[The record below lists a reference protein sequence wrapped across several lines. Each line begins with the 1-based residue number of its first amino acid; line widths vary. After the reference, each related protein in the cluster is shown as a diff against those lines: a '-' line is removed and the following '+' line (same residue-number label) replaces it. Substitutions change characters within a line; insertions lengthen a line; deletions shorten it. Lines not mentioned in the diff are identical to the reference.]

1 LDLTD
6 FFATVIGWVLR
17 AVLVLAGLVFF
28 LSLLAAATL
37 LALLG
42 LLRALWARAT
52 GQPVAA
58 WRMGID
64 PRAGFGRVY
73 RSAERWT
80 PPARRRG
87 GVLPGADSVTDVTV
101 REVRKP

>member
-1 LDLTD
+1 MTD

-37 LALLG
+37 LALLW

-52 GQPVAA
+52 GQPVVA

-64 PRAGFGRVY
+64 PRAG
-73 RSAERWT
+73 AT
-80 PPARRRG
+80 QA
-87 GVLPGADSVTDVTV
+87 
-101 REVRKP
+101 